1 MTGVPVRDTPFAAW
15 RDPDAWMETM
25 SGPRWSTVLQEERQL
40 VKEAITE
47 PSVLAR
53 IGPFRAQ
60 YSAQKDK
67 HIPVFFSCGPVQ
79 VEWISG
85 FFKKWWFA
93 RSPQKTHVAR
103 DITANQTM
111 VWVTEDVGDGAE
123 NFQLQC
129 WSGSA
134 TKPLW
139 TKSKVGPDV
148 ALLGG
153 RLYYLNVENKL
164 IYHEVWSCDAK
175 TGENEQLEYRE
186 TNPMVNLSLEKH
198 SNGCLLMIRDNSQD
212 IEVYRITGPKT
223 FIMQPSRWMVP
234 QTWIL
239 PIYERVGYGID
250 FLWPEKGILIT
261 KQHGKKTVW
270 LCSKS
275 RSAKKLL
282 ELPAGEIL
290 FNPYEVW
297 VNSVLCCVRIEH
309 PAQGTL
315 VYQWNGY
322 LHELTLEVPAIPTGL
337 HAQRIMTSSSDKT
350 EVHGLVI
357 HKLGVRADKL
367 LVIGYGAYGMPTSI
381 GSPAHRWAPLLENG
395 WAIVYAFVRGGG
407 DHTDDWAKAGR
418 RDGRKKTIED
428 FVSIIREAQRD
439 LYITYRKT
447 CIYGRSAGGL
457 LMGGTLGLYP
467 RGYLMRAVYTEVPY
481 VDELRTTTNPELP
494 LTALEYNEFGNPV
507 ERLEDF
513 LAVGCLSPADAA
525 VTLKTPEIFVLSR
538 TAENDSQVFAYE
550 SVKWIRR
557 LRAAA
562 GNGVAKAP
570 KLCIVEKG
578 QGHFTPP
585 DATEI
590 QWGVDCALIDAW
602 MEGGLVSSGSVR

>member
-1 MTGVPVRDTPFAAW
+1 MTAIPVRDTQFAAW
-15 RDPDAWMETM
+15 HDPDAWMESMT
-25 SGPRWSTVLQEERQL
+25 GARWNAVLQEERNL
-40 VKEAITE
+40 VKEALIE
-47 PSVLAR
+47 PSVLSR
-53 IGPFRAQ
+53 IGAFRAQ

-67 HIPVFFSCGPVQ
+67 EKSFYFLCGPIQ
-79 VEWISG
+79 VEWLNT
-85 FFKKWWFA
+85 FFKKWWFS
-93 RSPQKTHVAR
+93 RSPQRTHVAR

-111 VWVTEDVGDGAE
+111 VWTTEDVGCGAE
-123 NFQLQC
+123 EFQLQS

-134 TKPLW
+134 TKPVW
-139 TKSKVGPDV
+139 SKSKVGPDV

-175 TGENEQLEYRE
+175 TGENEELEYRE
-186 TNPMVNLSLEKH
+186 ANPMVNLALEKH

-223 FIMQPSRWMVP
+223 FIIQASRWIAP
-234 QTWIL
+234 PSWIM

-250 FLWPEKGILIT
+250 FLWPERGILVT
-261 KQHGKKTVW
+261 KQHGKKTIW
-270 LCSKS
+270 LCSKT

-297 VNSVLCCVRIEH
+297 VNSSSCYVRVEH

-315 VYQWNGY
+315 IY
-322 LHELTLEVPAIPTGL
+322 LWTGRELVLESPAMPTGL
-337 HAQRIMTSSSDKT
+337 HAQRIMGYSPDET
-350 EVHGLVI
+350 EVHGLIV
-357 HKLGVRADKL
+357 HKFGVRADKL
-367 LVIGYGAYGMPTSI
+367 LVVGYGAYGMPTSI

-395 WAIVYAFVRGGG
+395 WCIAYAFVRGGG
-407 DHTDDWAKAGR
+407 DHTDAWAKAGR
-418 RDGRKKTIED
+418 REGRTKTIDD
-428 FVSIIREAQRD
+428 FVAIIRSAQRD

-457 LMGGTLGLYP
+457 LVGGTLAKYP
-467 RGYLMRAVYTEVPY
+467 TGYLMRAVYAEVPY

-494 LTALEYNEFGNPV
+494 LTQIEYNEFGNPL

-513 LAVGCLSPADAA
+513 ISVGCLSPADSAA
-525 VTLKTPEIFVLSR
+525 TLKTPDIFVLSR

-562 GNGVAKAP
+562 GNSARAP

-585 DATEI
+585 DATEV
-590 QWGVDCALIDAW
+590 QWSMDCALLDTW
-602 MEGGLVSSGSVR
+602 MEGGLGSPGSSR